1 MQKNLYLFLLLLL
14 VGVVACNTQKAVSP
28 IVVDDAREPDTLSLP
43 AFSGEVL
50 YLFGRE
56 YMAIY
61 DSLSPKYHNSQSAQI
76 RAEKLTMAAYLERR
90 LQDWYPEVAYK
101 GMINNWYQ
109 VAMRLANIT
118 PQQLQLFIN
127 REVGGMRMVQGR
139 EQTESHAINSDI
151 NEMITLSMTQEECAV
166 FNNLNNLAMNADF
179 AQKSSLPNASYAIDS
194 DSADIFSPDI
204 IDSFDRENIL
214 ASLML
219 AGGPYALY
227 RVLLSKQR
235 AEMQAKAYFG
245 VDTNRGKRG
254 DAFKHMYVNMLLR
267 AYTSQEIATYVMD
280 DVWEKVHVNTPAD
293 RYMDLHNNQ
302 IGRQLRYWNF
312 HENTS
317 DWRIWAENVYNF
329 VQDSTQASFKHWNQ
343 QTPEFNVLYD
353 VRQTPSK
360 QYIYW
365 NKETTPSV
373 EKVVP

>member
-1 MQKNLYLFLLLLL
+1 MQKYLYLITALL
-14 VGVVACNTQKAVSP
+14 VGLVACNTQKTVSP
-28 IVVDDAREPDTLSLP
+28 IIAESIQPDTLSIP

-56 YMAIY
+56 YMAIH
-61 DSLSPKYHNSQSAQI
+61 DSLSPKYHNAQSVQI
-76 RAEKLTMAAYLERR
+76 REEKLSMAAYLERR
-90 LQDWYPEVAYK
+90 LQEWYPEVAYK

-109 VAMRLANIT
+109 LALQLSQAT
-118 PQQLQLFIN
+118 PQQIQFFIN
-127 REVGGMRMVQGR
+127 REFDNMNLLQLSQQAGEGGD
-139 EQTESHAINSDI
+139 ADI
-151 NEMITLSMTQEECAV
+151 NEMITLSLTKDECTV
-166 FNNLNNLAMNADF
+166 FSNLNNLATAADF
-179 AQKSSLPNASYAIDS
+179 AKREMLPHASYTLERDTAQ
-194 DSADIFSPDI
+194 AFSPDVL
-204 IDSFDRENIL
+204 DSFDRENIL
-214 ASLML
+214 TSLML

-235 AEMQAKAYFG
+235 AEKQAKAYFG
-245 VDTNRGKRG
+245 ENTSDGKRG

-267 AYTSQEIATYVMD
+267 AYTNQEVATYVMD
-280 DVWEKVHVNTPAD
+280 DVWEKVHVNAPAD

-329 VQDSTQASFKHWNQ
+329 VQDSTQSSFKHWNH

-365 NKETTPSV
+365 NKEATSTEENPL
-373 EKVVP
+373 